1 MKHLLNLLKGAL
13 IGTAEVIPGVSGG
26 TLALIL
32 GVYDRII
39 FSASEFVAGFL
50 ALFSKGKKA
59 SPRFKNIDF
68 KLLLPLLVGMGAALV
83 LGARILEPILEEFP
97 EFSRAAFAGMIAVSI
112 SIPFAMAGKWGRK
125 EFLLGGVAAVAG
137 VLLTSLPQAQA
148 GNPSGLVVVGSAAIA
163 ICALVL
169 PGVSGSF
176 LLLAMGMYAPTIAAV
191 NDRDFGYLGLFALG
205 AILGLGSF
213 ASLLQ
218 YLLSNHHKVTMV
230 VMTGLM
236 VGSLRALWPWQDDAR
251 SFAEITDPFLTL
263 TWFVIGAAVV
273 LGVIFAERR
282 FKAKSQ

>member
-1 MKHLLNLLKGAL
+1 MKHLLNLFKGAL

-50 ALFSKGKKA
+50 ALFSKNKKA
-59 SPRFKNIDF
+59 SLRFKNIDF
-68 KLLLPLLVGMGAALV
+68 ILLLPLLVGMGAALV
-83 LGARILEPILEEFP
+83 LGAKILEPILESFP
-97 EFSRAAFAGMIAVSI
+97 EFSKAAFAGMIAVSI
-112 SIPFAMAGKWGRK
+112 SLPFAMAGKWGMR
-125 EFLLGGVAAVAG
+125 EFLFGGVAAVVAA
-137 VLLTSLPQAQA
+137 LLTSLPQAQA
-148 GNPSGLVVVGSAAIA
+148 GNPSSLVIIGSAAIA

-176 LLLAMGMYAPTIAAV
+176 LLLAMGMYAPTISAV
-191 NDRDFGYLGLFALG
+191 NDRDFGYLGLFAVG

-218 YLLSNHHKVTMV
+218 FLLSHFHKITMV

-236 VGSLRALWPWQDDAR
+236 VGSLRALWPWQDEAGGFTQV
-251 SFAEITDPFLTL
+251 SQPLIALTC
-263 TWFVIGAAVV
+263 FVLGAALVT
-273 LGVIFAERR
+273 LVIFAERK
-282 FKAKSQ
+282 FKHVS

>member
-1 MKHLLNLLKGAL
+1 MNLLKGAL

-50 ALFSKGKKA
+50 ALFKKNKTA
-59 SPRFKNIDF
+59 GLRFKNIDL
-68 KLLLPLLVGMGAALV
+68 KLLLPLLVGMASALV
-83 LGARILEPILEEFP
+83 LGAKILEPLLEQFP

-112 SIPFAMAGKWGRK
+112 SIPFSMAGKWGMR
-125 EFLLGGVAAVAG
+125 EFLLGAVAAIAA
-137 VLLTSLPQAQA
+137 VLMTSLPQAQA
-148 GNPSGLVVVGSAAIA
+148 GNPSGLVIVGSAAIA

-191 NDRDFGYLGLFALG
+191 NDRDLGFLGLFALG

-218 YLLSNHHKVTMV
+218 FLLSHHHKITMV

-236 VGSLRALWPWQDDAR
+236 VGSLRALWPWQDEAR
-251 SFAEITDPFLTL
+251 SFTQITEPVLTV
-263 TWFVIGAAVV
+263 TWFVVGAAMV